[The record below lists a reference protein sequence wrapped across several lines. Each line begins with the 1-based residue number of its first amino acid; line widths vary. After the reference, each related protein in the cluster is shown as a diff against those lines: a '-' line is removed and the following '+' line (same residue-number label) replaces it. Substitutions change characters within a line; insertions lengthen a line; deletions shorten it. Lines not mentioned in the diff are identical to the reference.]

1 MRFLTALICVIV
13 CGVVL
18 GSAMTWISV
27 QETRGFGAL
36 KVGEWTA
43 WPDAGSA
50 DADPYTDAR
59 IAVDGRVPLGA
70 AEGVLFIAKK
80 DADGQPLQRAC
91 DYRINGKLPAARY
104 WTLTAQ
110 NSDGADIA
118 DPFGRVEPV
127 ISEHSIWQDGTVDI
141 LIGATRRGGAEWL
154 PLSGTGPMQL
164 SLRLYDT
171 QVTGTGAV
179 GQVRIPQVER
189 IRCAA

>member
-1 MRFLTALICVIV
+1 MRFLTALICVVV
-13 CGVVL
+13 CGVAL
-18 GSAMTWISV
+18 GSTVTWISV

-36 KVGEWTA
+36 KVGQWTA

-70 AEGVLFIAKK
+70 AEGVLFVAKK
-80 DADGQPLQRAC
+80 DAQGEPLQRQC
-91 DYRINGKLPAARY
+91 DYRINGRLPAARY

-110 NSDGADIA
+110 NVEGMDIT

-127 ISEHSIWQDGTVDI
+127 ISEHGIWQDGTVDI
-141 LIGATRRGGAEWL
+141 AVSSARRGGADWL
-154 PLSGTGPMQL
+154 PLSGRGPMQL

-171 QVTGTGAV
+171 QVTGTGAI
-179 GQVRIPQVER
+179 GQISIPGIER